1 MMFLGEDGPNFFV
14 LGEAVG
20 FEFGENLGFVQEDLK
35 AAVGKGLQLQIGH
48 AVLELFQNS
57 LRQTDGMRLV
67 PSASAVLDSNLHGF
81 RRIAGIHR
89 GSDGRGGWASPA
101 TPPAY
106 SCTLTTSSSSNVT
119 KITFIGGVP

>member
-67 PSASAVLDSNLHGF
+67 LSARAVLDSNLHGF
-81 RRIAGIHR
+81 
-89 GSDGRGGWASPA
+89 
-101 TPPAY
+101 
-106 SCTLTTSSSSNVT
+106 
-119 KITFIGGVP
+119 